1 MASLA
6 LLLSLVR
13 RISNPKRAS
22 GMSYSATLL
31 LLSRLF
37 VCFASAGAII
47 YHLVGLLN
55 TTIACDH
62 ILVSRSV
69 ASAIVGS
76 LSDLRRLVTLMIKR
90 SFLLAGHSLS
100 VLNICLSRHGSSTSH
115 ATHTAHATAHRHLT
129 EHTTAAEAATKA
141 TSKAATEEVIIIVEA
156 HAKAGERV
164 TPAVSTT
171 TATLASATAH
181 HTGEVIVEKVGK
193 WVSASKESSEDV
205 ISLLEAE
212 STTTS
217 AKEMG
222 ATAAKSSSTTT
233 LLEACLSV
241 LIKYLSFL
249 WVTQNGVCLTD
260 LFENF
265 TSLFLIVRV
274 FILNRNQVVKK
285 MSSFCTY
292 GMPFY
297 GKLAVS
303 FFDRIVISVTVHS
316 KNRVV
321 VI

>member
-1 MASLA
+1 MHF
-6 LLLSLVR
+6 
-13 RISNPKRAS
+13 
-22 GMSYSATLL
+22 SATLL

-47 YHLVGLLN
+47 YHLMGLMN

-100 VLNICLSRHGSSTSH
+100 VLNICLRRHGSSTSH
-115 ATHTAHATAHRHLT
+115 ATHTAHATTHGHLT
-129 EHTTAAEAATKA
+129 EHTTAAEAAAKA
-141 TSKAATEEVIIIVEA
+141 TTEEVIIVVET

-171 TATLASATAH
+171 TLASATAH

-205 ISLLEAE
+205 ISFLEAE

-217 AKEMG
+217 TKEMG
-222 ATAAKSSSTTT
+222 ATAAKSASTTT

-285 MSSFCTY
+285 MSSFYTY

>member
-37 VCFASAGAII
+37 VRFASAGAII

-76 LSDLRRLVTLMIKR
+76 LSDLRRLVALMIKR

-100 VLNICLSRHGSSTSH
+100 VLNICLRRHGSSPSH
-115 ATHTAHATAHRHLT
+115 ATAHATAHRHLT

-141 TSKAATEEVIIIVEA
+141 TSKATTEEVIIIVEA

-212 STTTS
+212 STTAS

>member
-1 MASLA
+1 MHF
-6 LLLSLVR
+6 
-13 RISNPKRAS
+13 
-22 GMSYSATLL
+22 SATLL

-47 YHLVGLLN
+47 YHLMGLMN

-100 VLNICLSRHGSSTSH
+100 VLNICLRRHGSSTSH
-115 ATHTAHATAHRHLT
+115 ATHTAHATTHGHLT
-129 EHTTAAEAATKA
+129 EHTTAAEAAAKA
-141 TSKAATEEVIIIVEA
+141 TTEEVIIVVET

-171 TATLASATAH
+171 TLASATAH

-205 ISLLEAE
+205 ISFLEAE
-212 STTTS
+212 PATTS
-217 AKEMG
+217 TKEMG
-222 ATAAKSSSTTT
+222 ATATKSASTTT

-285 MSSFCTY
+285 MSSFYTY

>member
-1 MASLA
+1 MHF
-6 LLLSLVR
+6 
-13 RISNPKRAS
+13 
-22 GMSYSATLL
+22 SATLL

-47 YHLVGLLN
+47 YHLMGLMN

-69 ASAIVGS
+69 ASAIIGS

-100 VLNICLSRHGSSTSH
+100 VLNICLRRHGSSTSH
-115 ATHTAHATAHRHLT
+115 ATHTAHATTHGHLT
-129 EHTTAAEAATKA
+129 EHTTAAEAAAKA
-141 TSKAATEEVIIIVEA
+141 TTEEVIIVVET

-171 TATLASATAH
+171 TLASATAH

-205 ISLLEAE
+205 ISFLEAE

-217 AKEMG
+217 TKEMG
-222 ATAAKSSSTTT
+222 ATAAKSASTTT

-241 LIKYLSFL
+241 LIKYLSLL

-285 MSSFCTY
+285 MSSFYTY